1 MQRKALEPLVA
12 HEMKVLES
20 TKRRLRNQ
28 FASLYTLGQHLTSL
42 IIART
47 TDVHK
52 QLQQQQEVLVKAM
65 DRILS
70 LVLPKE
76 LEQARR
82 FRDSVLELRGK
93 LVDAEFD
100 VEQLEARRRHL
111 RKRGMSQ
118 TMLQVHLLV
127 YILCVWMNIV
137 GVTEVMRL

>member
-1 MQRKALEPLVA
+1 MCAQREALEPLIA

-20 TKRRLRNQ
+20 ARCHLRNQ
-28 FASLYTLGQHLTSL
+28 FAGLYTLGQRLASL
-42 IIART
+42 IAT
-47 TDVHK
+47 TTTGVHK

-70 LVLPKE
+70 LMLPKE

-82 FRDSVLELRGK
+82 FRDSVLELRGN

-111 RKRGMSQ
+111 LKRGMSQ
-118 TMLQVHLLV
+118 AMLQVHSLAH
-127 YILCVWMNIV
+127 ILC
-137 GVTEVMRL
+137 LD